1 MDKMCIGLPTIRRP
15 KLNLHKLLI
24 KTNLIVYLSK
34 KHVLAE
40 GAQKAIRGLL

>member
-15 KLNLHKLLI
+15 NLHKLLI

-40 GAQKAIRGLL
+40 GAQKAIRGLS